1 MRVHELAKEFGIN
14 SKDLLDKLAALGI
27 QAKNHMSALDPDSVK
42 KIRASIPQALT
53 TAAVEAPKTP
63 APVPAPVKPA
73 PTPVAKQ
80 TPPAAAVVEA
90 PLPKVAVAAP
100 APVKTPVPE
109 ATTAPDAANSKVII
123 LKGPIVV
130 RELAEVLGVRP
141 NQLIAELM
149 RLNVLASISESIE
162 IKDASR
168 VAEKHGFTVERE
180 KKPEHK
186 PLPVKKETKEAEV
199 AKERAIVELLRPPV
213 VTVLGH
219 VDHGKT
225 SLLDRIRNTTIAKGE
240 SGGITQHI
248 GASTVGQGKKRIT
261 FLDTPGHEAFTA
273 MRARG
278 ATMTDIA
285 IIVVDAQDGLM
296 PQTQEAI
303 KHAQAAKVPIMVAI
317 NKIDLPGANP
327 DRVKQQLAG
336 ISLTPEDWGGSTI
349 CCLVSAL
356 TGQGVPEL
364 LDMILL
370 QAEVLELKANP
381 GKPATG
387 FVIESQL
394 EPGMGPTANLLVS
407 NGTLNVGDIILC
419 GPLCGRVRALIDD
432 HGTKLKTAGPAT
444 PVKCLGLPGVPQA
457 GAAFEIVADEKTGR
471 AIAEERQATE
481 KLASLT
487 APKRASLANIFDKLK
502 ENDQV
507 ELNLIIKTDV
517 QGSLEAIAHA
527 LKQIKS
533 DKVSV
538 NIIMSGVGGI
548 NANDVLLASASN
560 AIVIGFHVSV
570 DEGANRLSK
579 KEGVEIR
586 LHSIIYELVDQVR
599 EGMTGLLVPLLR
611 EKVIGHAEIKQVFTI
626 SKGSVIAGC
635 MCTDGKIT
643 SRCKARVKRAGAV
656 VFEGTINSLR
666 RFQND
671 VSEVKESQECGVRL
685 ENFSAYAEGDI
696 LEFFDVER
704 IAQTL

>member
-1 MRVHELAKEFGIN
+1 VHELAKEFGTN
-14 SKDLLDKLAALGI
+14 SKDLLEKLSTLGI
-27 QAKNHMSALDPDSVK
+27 QAKNHMSALEPDAVAK
-42 KIRASIPQALT
+42 VRAAMPGTPGPAV
-53 TAAVEAPKTP
+53 AAEAPKPVAPTP
-63 APVPAPVKPA
+63 AAVQPAPPSAPPRAPEVAAVPAPA
-73 PTPVAKQ
+73 QPVA
-80 TPPAAAVVEA
+80 PAAPEPAVNDK
-90 PLPKVAVAAP
+90 L
-100 APVKTPVPE
+100 
-109 ATTAPDAANSKVII
+109 II

-130 RELAEVLGVRP
+130 RELAGVLGVRP

-162 IKDASR
+162 IKDAAR
-168 VAEKHGFTVERE
+168 VAEKHGYTVERE

-186 PLPVKKETKEAEV
+186 PLPIKKETKEAEV

-225 SLLDRIRNTTIAKGE
+225 SLLDCIRNTSVAKGE
-240 SGGITQHI
+240 AGGITQHI

-261 FLDTPGHEAFTA
+261 LLDTPGHEAFTA

-285 IIVVDAQDGLM
+285 IIVVDAQDGIM

-303 KHAQAAKVPIMVAI
+303 KHAQAAKVPIMVAL

-327 DRVKQQLAG
+327 DRVKQQLAATG
-336 ISLTPEDWGGSTI
+336 LTPEDWGGSTI
-349 CCLVSAL
+349 CCPVSAL

-364 LDMILL
+364 IDMILL

-394 EPGMGPTANLLVS
+394 ESGMGPTANLLVS
-407 NGTLNVGDIILC
+407 NGTLNVGDTILC
-419 GPLCGRVRALIDD
+419 GPHCGRVRALIDD
-432 HGTKLKTAGPAT
+432 HGKKLQSAGPAT
-444 PVKCLGLPGVPQA
+444 PVKCLGLPGVPDA
-457 GAAFEIVADEKTGR
+457 GAAFEVVANDKTGR
-471 AIAEERQATE
+471 AIAEERQASA
-481 KLASLT
+481 KIANAST
-487 APKRASLANIFDKLK
+487 PRRASLANIFDKLK

-517 QGSLEAIAHA
+517 QGSLEAIAHS

-548 NANDVLLASASN
+548 NANDILLASASN
-560 AIVIGFHVSV
+560 AVVIGFHVSV
-570 DEGANRLSK
+570 DEGASRLSK

-586 LHSIIYELVDQVR
+586 LHSIIYELIDQVR
-599 EGMTGLLVPLLR
+599 DGMTGLLTPLLR

-635 MCTDGKIT
+635 MCTDGRIS
-643 SRCKARVKRAGAV
+643 SRCKARVKRAGSV
-656 VFEGTINSLR
+656 LFEGVVNSLR

-671 VSEVKESQECGVRL
+671 VNEVKESQECGIRL
-685 ENFSAYAEGDI
+685 ENYSAYAEGDI
-696 LEFFDVER
+696 LEFFEVER